1 MSTIL
6 IQALQ
11 FVLALSLLV
20 TIHELGHFLAARMFG
35 IRVDKFYLF
44 FNPMFSLY
52 KRKIGDVEFGIGWLP
67 LGGYVS
73 IYDSR
78 EKLFNAEERAKK
90 QLKELKGDLKKSVR
104 RGDQYTEKVLREKIV
119 AAEAEIESLKE
130 QQRTLAPEPNELR
143 AKPAWQRLIVMVAG
157 VVMNAV
163 AAMVIYAAILCAWGD
178 DYLMNDNVV
187 YGYTFSESAKEL
199 GFEDRD
205 RILAIDGEKVGNAED
220 IGMTLL
226 LSEAD
231 RHVTV
236 ERNRDTVTF
245 SIPMDKLIAMREARS
260 FAGMYTP
267 ILNPFIVESCA
278 TEEVATLGYMEG
290 DQIIG
295 VGEKSV
301 CSGEY
306 IRPELAAHSGET
318 VDVRILRYE
327 ADSLNVVRP
336 VFVTIATPINA
347 EGQIGIQLKEH
358 AVVEFTHKEYGFFES
373 IPAGVKL
380 GAEQIKSYLDQL
392 AMMVNPDTKLYKEM
406 GGFIAIGSIFPEQWN
421 WPVFWNI
428 TALISI
434 MLAVMNLLPIP
445 VLDGGHV
452 LFALYEIITR
462 RKPNDKFLEVA
473 QTIGFALLI
482 LLLIYAN
489 GNDLFNL
496 FK

>member
-6 IQALQ
+6 IQTLQ
-11 FVLALSLLV
+11 FVFALSLLV

-78 EKLFNAEERAKK
+78 EKLFNAEEQAKSK
-90 QLKELKGDLKKSVR
+90 LKEHKSELKKSIR
-104 RGDQYTEKVLREKIV
+104 RGDSYTENVLREKIATV
-119 AAEAEIESLKE
+119 EEEIKSLKDE
-130 QQRTLAPEPNELR
+130 QRTLAPEPNELR

-187 YGYTFSESAKEL
+187 HGYTFSESAKEL

-231 RHVTV
+231 RNVTV

-245 SIPMDKLIAMREARS
+245 SIPMDRLIAMREARN
-260 FAGMYTP
+260 FKGMYTP

-278 TEEVATLGYMEG
+278 TEEVAALGYMEG
-290 DQIIG
+290 DQIVG
-295 VGEKSV
+295 VGDKSV

-306 IRPELAAHSGET
+306 IRPALAAHKGET
-318 VDVRILRYE
+318 VDVRVLRYE
-327 ADSLNVVRP
+327 ADSLNVAHP
-336 VFVTIATPINA
+336 VFVTIATPINE

-373 IPAGVKL
+373 IPAGIKL
-380 GAEQIKSYLDQL
+380 GVEQIKSYVDQL
-392 AMMVNPDTKLYKEM
+392 VMMVNPDTKLYKEV
-406 GGFIAIGSIFPEQWN
+406 GGFLSIGSIFPEQWN
-421 WPVFWNI
+421 WQVFWNI
-428 TALISI
+428 TALISV

-462 RKPNDKFLEVA
+462 RKPNEKFLEVA
-473 QTIGFALLI
+473 QTIGFALL
-482 LLLIYAN
+482 LMLLIYAN
-489 GNDLFNL
+489 GNDILNL

>member
-6 IQALQ
+6 VQTLQ
-11 FVLALSLLV
+11 FVFALSLLV

-78 EKLFNAEERAKK
+78 EKLFNAEEEAKNR
-90 QLKELKGDLKKSVR
+90 LKELKSELKRSIR
-104 RGDQYTEKVLREKIV
+104 RGDSYTENVLREKIATV
-119 AAEAEIESLKE
+119 EEEIKSLKE

-157 VVMNAV
+157 VFMNVV
-163 AAMVIYAAILCAWGD
+163 AAMVIYASILFTWGES
-178 DYLMNDNVV
+178 YLLNENAVH
-187 YGYTFSESAKEL
+187 GYAFSEAAKEL

-205 RILAIDGEKVGNAED
+205 KIVAIDGQTIDNAED

-231 RHVTV
+231 RNITV
-236 ERNRDTVTF
+236 ERNREIVTF
-245 SIPMDKLIAMREARS
+245 TIPMEDLIAVREARR

-267 ILNPFIVESCA
+267 IVAPFVVESCA
-278 TEEVATLGYMEG
+278 TEEVAALGYKEG
-290 DQIIG
+290 DQIVG
-295 VGEKSV
+295 VGGKSLV
-301 CSGEY
+301 SGES
-306 IRPELAAHSGET
+306 IRPELEAHKGET
-318 VDVRILRYE
+318 VDVRVLRYE
-327 ADSLNVVRP
+327 VDSLNVERP
-336 VFVTIATPINA
+336 VFVDIATPINA
-347 EGQIGIQLKEH
+347 EGHIGVSLKEC
-358 AVVEFTHKEYGFFES
+358 AKVEFTKKEYGFIEA
-373 IPAGVKL
+373 IPAGIKL
-380 GAEQIKSYLDQL
+380 GVDEIKSYWDQL
-392 AMMVNPDTKLYKEM
+392 VMMVNPDTKLYKEV
-406 GGFIAIGSIFPEQWN
+406 GGFLSIGSIFPKTWN
-421 WPVFWNI
+421 WLVFWNI
-428 TALISI
+428 TALISV

-462 RKPNDKFLEVA
+462 RKPNEKFLEIA
-473 QTIGFALLI
+473 QTIGFMLLM

-489 GNDLFNL
+489 GNDIINL